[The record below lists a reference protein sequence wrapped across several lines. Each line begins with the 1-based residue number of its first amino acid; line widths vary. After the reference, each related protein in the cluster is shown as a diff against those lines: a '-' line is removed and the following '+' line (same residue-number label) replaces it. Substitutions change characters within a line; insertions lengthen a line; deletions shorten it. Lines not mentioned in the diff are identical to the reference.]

1 MEEKYISTLFE
12 DLNVID
18 VIDLLGKLGIDTNS
32 ISVFDCGYQKYVNG
46 NGIAPTLVVWGI
58 TIYEDRTVIDG
69 VYRGE
74 DE

>member
-32 ISVFDCGYQKYVNG
+32 ISVFDCGYQEYVGG
-46 NGIAPTLVVWGI
+46 NGISPNLVVWGI

-69 VYRGE
+69 VYRDKE
-74 DE
+74 